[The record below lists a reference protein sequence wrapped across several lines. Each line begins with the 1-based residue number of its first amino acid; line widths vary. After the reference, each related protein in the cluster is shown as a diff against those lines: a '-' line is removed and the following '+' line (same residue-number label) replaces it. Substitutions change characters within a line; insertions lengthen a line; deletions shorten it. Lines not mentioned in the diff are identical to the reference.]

1 MSQSNYPKYTSR
13 RAQLPILVNKA
24 KYISSNPSSLSKSR
38 LKSHSARAGQI
49 AIIDVIN
56 KNYQTRPDS
65 KNDFKSLNGTEYE
78 FEEDGHDYMDH
89 HPPSLN
95 EFDYSGYAENK
106 NYYKNNLKEHNS
118 DKIYLEGDFKNGLLE
133 DNTYEK
139 IKRYGLKLKPDH
151 RHHQQHSSHHHHHHQ
166 HNRHNSQNHKKSS
179 KKKKK
184 AKLTVKEQTI
194 IMRRTLLIT
203 NIFTLLIAIACLI
216 AAGIIDPQPLHRL
229 GTTGAQLTLASIYVI
244 FLSLIG
250 LYGTRLKKPNLLLIY
265 GYSILIVLILRSIS
279 SLISIYFFKSGTK
292 VIFSMV
298 LALFEVTLATLA
310 IAVAFNLKNMQQL
323 KPETSSIQ
331 KV

>member
-1 MSQSNYPKYTSR
+1 
-13 RAQLPILVNKA
+13 
-24 KYISSNPSSLSKSR
+24 
-38 LKSHSARAGQI
+38 
-49 AIIDVIN
+49 
-56 KNYQTRPDS
+56 
-65 KNDFKSLNGTEYE
+65 
-78 FEEDGHDYMDH
+78 
-89 HPPSLN
+89 
-95 EFDYSGYAENK
+95 
-106 NYYKNNLKEHNS
+106 
-118 DKIYLEGDFKNGLLE
+118 
-133 DNTYEK
+133 
-139 IKRYGLKLKPDH
+139 
-151 RHHQQHSSHHHHHHQ
+151 
-166 HNRHNSQNHKKSS
+166 
-179 KKKKK
+179 
-184 AKLTVKEQTI
+184 
-194 IMRRTLLIT
+194 MRRTLLIT

-331 KV
+331 KVWKVCKLETQKDTIVQTFQNAKEIFFPFFQQSETKSSFNDDIGF